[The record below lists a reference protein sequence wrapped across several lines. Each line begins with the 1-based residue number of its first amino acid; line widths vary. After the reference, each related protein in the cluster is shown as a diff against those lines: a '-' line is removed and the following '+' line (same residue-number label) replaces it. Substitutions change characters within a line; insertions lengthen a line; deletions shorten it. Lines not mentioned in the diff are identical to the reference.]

1 MAELSNSK
9 YSKDVKFEEYY
20 KDSMKIEWKGKY
32 FAYSKLKKEISQ
44 EFQMLLSQLKKSSHP
59 GSENKFKNF
68 GNNPEFKTFLETI
81 QPKIKN
87 DVTRV
92 KFFIK
97 IKFNKGWNFLYKT
110 RK

>member
-1 MAELSNSK
+1 MDGLSNSK
-9 YSKDVKFEEYY
+9 YSNDVKFEEYY

-32 FAYSKLKKEISQ
+32 FAYSKVKKEISE
-44 EFQMLLSQLKKSSHP
+44 EFQNLLTQLNKSSQP
-59 GSENKFKNF
+59 GSENKFRNF

-92 KFFIK
+92 KFF
-97 IKFNKGWNFLYKT
+97 Y
-110 RK
+110 